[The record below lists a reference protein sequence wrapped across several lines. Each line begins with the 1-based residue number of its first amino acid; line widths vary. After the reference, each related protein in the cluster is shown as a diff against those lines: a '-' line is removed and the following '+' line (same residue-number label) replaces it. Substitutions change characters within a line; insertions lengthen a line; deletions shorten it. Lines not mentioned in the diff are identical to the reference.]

1 MDLPVFS
8 KAWQSFPS
16 HLSILPLTLLLDP
29 DTFPEHTQGVG
40 APMWGMVR
48 GYGATGGGGE
58 GLGLGMGG
66 VGQNGAFPPSCFGD
80 GI

>member
-1 MDLPVFS
+1 MFS

-16 HLSILPLTLLLDP
+16 HLSILPLTLSLDP
-29 DTFPEHTQGVG
+29 DTFPEHTRGVG
-40 APMWGMVR
+40 VPTWGMVR

-58 GLGLGMGG
+58 GLELGMGG
-66 VGQNGAFPPSCFGD
+66 VGQNGAFPPSCFWD